1 MAKNYQKLPLSLHY
15 ASYLHPIS
23 PRVLSQQRQ
32 HFQSL
37 AKTASSKP
45 QDICRSKKTKRLP
58 NRPRQRPS
66 PPQLPQLPPLLQ
78 LLPSYLRLCY
88 RDSCDFH
95 DSFFIEVM
103 EMTWSN
109 GARRCGINKKDSDI
123 GNQEFIAKS
132 WFLFA
137 HSTLYLRS
145 RLRYFTQSSGMSDWE
160 PTI

>member
-15 ASYLHPIS
+15 AFYLHPIS
-23 PRVLSQQRQ
+23 PLVLSQQRQ
-32 HFQSL
+32 RFQSL

-109 GARRCGINKKDSDI
+109 GARMWNQQERQWHRESRIHSKKLVPLCSL
-123 GNQEFIAKS
+123 NLVLEVPS
-132 WFLFA
+132 
-137 HSTLYLRS
+137 
-145 RLRYFTQSSGMSDWE
+145 
-160 PTI
+160 

>member
-1 MAKNYQKLPLSLHY
+1 MAKNNQKLPLSLHY

-23 PRVLSQQRQ
+23 PLVLSQQRQ

-88 RDSCDFH
+88 RTAATSMTLF
-95 DSFFIEVM
+95 SLEVM
-103 EMTWSN
+103 EMTCPTW
-109 GARRCGINKKDSDI
+109 CKKMW
-123 GNQEFIAKS
+123 NQQERQWHRESRIHSKM
-132 WFLFA
+132 LFPFC
-137 HSTLYLRS
+137 SLNLVLEVPS
-145 RLRYFTQSSGMSDWE
+145 
-160 PTI
+160 